1 MPALSFQWTDALSIA
16 PIGFLAVVALT
27 VLLVDVFATHTA
39 DRSYAGYLTTAGLG
53 LAFLLYA
60 RAFSAPVLSTFGG
73 TFASDAFG
81 SFFGLLVCGS
91 AALTA
96 LIGVGHLREHGLL
109 RGEFFVLLL
118 LATIGMLVMAQA
130 KDFLVLFVGLELMS
144 LAVYALTA
152 YERHRQ
158 KAVEAAFKYFLIGSF
173 ATAFLL
179 FGIAF
184 LYGATGG
191 TSYAG
196 VADYVRNHGSPFFIM
211 LGLTFVLAGFLF
223 KVAAVPFHM
232 WTPDAYEGAPT
243 PITAFMAAAVKA
255 AAFAAF
261 LRVFSSAF
269 GDLKLGENGWGNVLW
284 LVAIATMT
292 LGNLVALLQD
302 DIKRMLAYSSIAHAG
317 YLLLGFLTLTTD
329 PKTSGVASVLF
340 YLIGYALMNLGA
352 FAVVAWLSRRGH
364 EATNLP
370 RHYAGV
376 GAKEP
381 LLGVLLAIFLFSLAG
396 IPGTVGFVGKFYVFS
411 KAIEQDLLLIAVVAI
426 LNSLVSVYYYLRVLV
441 FMFMAEPVPGEET
454 RRHPSLPLAVA
465 AIASAAAVLLFGL
478 WPNLLLELSQ
488 TAARA
493 LF

>member
-16 PIGFLAVVALT
+16 PIGLLAVVALT

-39 DRSYAGYLTTAGLG
+39 DRSYTGYLSAAGLG
-53 LAFLLYA
+53 LAFLLFA
-60 RAFSAPVLSTFGG
+60 RAFAEPAAQTFGK
-73 TFASDAFG
+73 TFASDAYS
-81 SFFGLLVCGS
+81 SFFGLLICG
-91 AALTA
+91 AATLTT

-109 RGEFFVLLL
+109 RGEFFVLVL

-144 LAVYALTA
+144 LAVYALCA
-152 YERHRQ
+152 YERQRQ

-173 ATAFLL
+173 STAFLL

-184 LYGATGG
+184 LYGATGS
-191 TSYAG
+191 TSYAA
-196 VADYVRNHGSPFFIM
+196 VAEQVRAQGSSLFIM
-211 LGLTFVLAGFLF
+211 LGLTFVLIGFLF

-243 PITAFMAAAVKA
+243 PVTAFMAAAVKA

-261 LRVFSSAF
+261 LRVFLCAF
-269 GDLKLGENGWGNVLW
+269 GDLKLGEIGWGNVVWVL
-284 LVAIATMT
+284 AIATMT

-329 PKTSGVASVLF
+329 PKTSGAGSVLF

-352 FAVVAWLSRRGH
+352 FAVVAWLSRRDH
-364 EATNLP
+364 EALSLP
-370 RHYAGV
+370 RDYAGV

-411 KAIEQDLLLIAVVAI
+411 RAIEQGLLVIAVVAI

-441 FMFMAEPVPGEET
+441 FMFMAEPVPGVVT
-454 RRHPSLPLAVA
+454 QRHNSLPLAVA
-465 AIASAAAVLLFGL
+465 AIGAAGGVLLFGL
-478 WPNLLLELSQ
+478 WPNLLLEMAQS
-488 TAARA
+488 AARA